1 MIKIGTHNGPFHA
14 DDVFAVAALQLV
26 FVGGPDVEVV
36 RTRDPKVLATCDYV
50 VDVGDIDE
58 AFKGRF
64 DHHQREGKP
73 EPRPN
78 GVPYSSFGLVWRQ
91 FGGEVSNAYRV
102 SGEDSLMFASV
113 AAIVDR
119 DLVQSID
126 ALDNGYGTYAAVAP
140 GVQHATISSM
150 ISSFNPTWQEYQ
162 KPDAFDAAFEFCVEY
177 ARRIVIRAV
186 ASAKAE
192 VAAKN
197 LVRTQVG
204 QEIIVI
210 DQHAPVMDTII
221 ETSVATKF
229 LVFPSPGGEWMVQC
243 VPPEVGSFAQ
253 RKPLPEAWAGKRGAD
268 LDAVTGLTGG
278 VFCHAGRFICGA
290 TTKDGAIALAKL
302 ALV

>member
-36 RTRDPKVLATCDYV
+36 RTRDPKVLAACDFV
-50 VDVGDIDE
+50 VDVGDVDD
-58 AFKGRF
+58 ASHF

-73 EPRPN
+73 APRRN
-78 GVPYSSFGLVWRQ
+78 GVPYSSFGLVWRR
-91 FGGEVSNAYRV
+91 FGLEIVGPTSTDDLTR
-102 SGEDSLMFASV
+102 ASI
-113 AAIVDR
+113 ATLVDR
-119 DLVQSID
+119 DLVQGID
-126 ALDNGYGTYAAVAP
+126 ALDNGYGTTEVAP
-140 GVQHATISSM
+140 GVQAASLSAAISG
-150 ISSFNPTWQEYQ
+150 FNPTWQEYST
-162 KPDAFDAAFEFCVEY
+162 PAAFDAAFVVACEFAKTVL
-177 ARRIVIRAV
+177 IRAV
-186 ASAKAE
+186 ANARAE
-192 VAAKN
+192 VAAKTIA
-197 LVRTQVG
+197 RTQFG

-221 ETSVATKF
+221 ESVATKF

-268 LDAVTGLTGG
+268 LDAVTGLIGG